1 MGRRSHSTLRD
12 TEASRRAAHQ
22 SYLADQEAKTRLTRM
37 LNEGVK
43 KDFRVQAV
51 LARLDAADELDR
63 QGVERRLEAWAS
75 TRVDIGE
82 GPL

>member
-12 TEASRRAAHQ
+12 TEASRQ
-22 SYLADQEAKTRLTRM
+22 SSRNAYLTDMEAKTRLTRM
-37 LNEGVK
+37 LNEGVR
-43 KDFRVQAV
+43 KDFGVQAV